1 MPTRRPAR
9 RSLLRVWLLLLVVVM
24 AGTACR
30 KSEEARIRALLD
42 DAVAGAEAANPKKTL
57 AQVADDFRADNG
69 ADRDAIKGVLAREML
84 QGNRITVIRRD
95 QSITVEGETAKASFD
110 AALLRG
116 DRAKL
121 KGLVPQRMGTWRFV
135 LDLEKRDGEWWIVA
149 ASYQPIPTTEFVIND
164 ADF

>member
-1 MPTRRPAR
+1 MPTRRCV
-9 RSLLRVWLLLLVVVM
+9 LRAWLMLVVVLV
-24 AGTACR
+24 AGTGCR

-57 AQVADDFRADNG
+57 ERVADDFRADNG
-69 ADRDAIKGVLAREML
+69 ADRDAVRGVLAREML

-95 QSITVEGETAKASFD
+95 QDVTVEGDAAKVSFD

-121 KGLVPQRMGTWRFV
+121 KGLVPQRMGTWRFA
-135 LDLEKRDGEWWIVA
+135 LELEKRDGDWWIVA
-149 ASYQPIPTTEFVIND
+149 ASYQPIPTTDFVVND